1 MSGEGRHS
9 NRTIPLQEAVDSA
22 KVNRFGGH
30 YLPGAE
36 YSATRIAECVDSCK
50 IFTSL
55 HGREPTVK
63 EFMKVAK
70 IGGQDLVRKITH
82 SAKYGVDLT
91 HPKRGNGF

>member
-22 KVNRFGGH
+22 KVNRFAGY

-36 YSATRIAECVDSCK
+36 YSATRIAECVDSHK

-70 IGGQDLVRKITH
+70 IGG
-82 SAKYGVDLT
+82 
-91 HPKRGNGF
+91 